1 MGRRCGSD
9 DGTFNGTMSVLLLRE
24 ASLKHTVGAASA
36 EAASAC
42 SSLLSEPAEL
52 SHSSMRLLVAV
63 LLLLLPHEARGLRV
77 GTSPSSS
84 RRCCDARAAEC
95 EQPVRLWNSGV
106 CPFAQVANHSHAMHV
121 PVLCT
126 RTRHTHASHLPSASG
141 SRCSSWRRPSRT
153 RSSISPTS
161 RASSSASASSPAA
174 AKASRRCRCSRWA
187 RTSSPRALTS
197 SGCWAKQ
204 HCQRALARSSPCGHP
219 PAARST

>member
-1 MGRRCGSD
+1 M
-9 DGTFNGTMSVLLLRE
+9 
-24 ASLKHTVGAASA
+24 KHSSRSTDFLQRA
-36 EAASAC
+36 AC
-42 SSLLSEPAEL
+42 SGVPLFPPGVGP
-52 SHSSMRLLVAV
+52 SSRSMKLLVAA

-77 GTSPSSS
+77 GTSLSSS

-126 RTRHTHASHLPSASG
+126 RHTHAPHLPSACG

-161 RASSSASASSPAA
+161 PASSSASASSPAA